1 MRHSWTPRRS
11 ARAAV
16 VLTLLLVASSRSA
29 HAQEPSLAPAP
40 VTPAPVAPAPV
51 APAPVARRFGFVS
64 EDGADS
70 IAIHWLVQSDY
81 ATFLTDKPPGVRS
94 RDTFTIG
101 FAGLQLDA
109 QLASMFHSSV
119 LADFSQSRLT
129 LLDAFIDARLA
140 KELTVRAGKFPTPL
154 NAERLTPRILLPWIG
169 TGVAALLIPVREF

>member
-11 ARAAV
+11 ARVAV
-16 VLTLLLVASSRSA
+16 VLTLLLVASSRNA

-40 VTPAPVAPAPV
+40 VAPAPV
-51 APAPVARRFGFVS
+51 TPAPVARRFGFAS
-64 EDGADS
+64 PDGADS
-70 IAIHWLVQSDY
+70 IAIHWLVQSDF

-109 QLASMFHSSV
+109 QLASLFHSSV

-129 LLDAFIDARLA
+129 LLDAFIDARFA
-140 KELTVRAGKFPTPL
+140 DELTVRIGKFPTPL
-154 NAERLTPRILLPWIG
+154 NE
-169 TGVAALLIPVREF
+169 